1 MLLDELAMSTHGSV
15 GFQKLEFTTD
25 NGGNIDYLNFIS
37 FTLLFLSRSSS
48 QTFSNANN
56 CIRIQEGMLIFIL

>member
-1 MLLDELAMSTHGSV
+1 MLLDELAMSTYGSV

-25 NGGNIDYLNFIS
+25 NGANIDYLNFIS

>member
-1 MLLDELAMSTHGSV
+1 MLLDELAMSTYGSV
-15 GFQKLEFTTD
+15 GFQKLEFTAD
-25 NGGNIDYLNFIS
+25 NGANIDYLNFIS